1 MAFQAI
7 KTFKQKQKQKT
18 NAVNRVFS
26 YFDSAMQ
33 QVLLINLP
41 MSIECSSNVLIL
53 LAWDTNIFL
62 LGLF

>member
-1 MAFQAI
+1 MTFQAI
-7 KTFKQKQKQKT
+7 KTFKQKQKT

-41 MSIECSSNVLIL
+41 MSIECSSNLLIL
-53 LAWDTNIFL
+53 LAWDTNISL
-62 LGLF
+62 LG

>member
-41 MSIECSSNVLIL
+41 MSIECCSNVLIL

-62 LGLF
+62 LG